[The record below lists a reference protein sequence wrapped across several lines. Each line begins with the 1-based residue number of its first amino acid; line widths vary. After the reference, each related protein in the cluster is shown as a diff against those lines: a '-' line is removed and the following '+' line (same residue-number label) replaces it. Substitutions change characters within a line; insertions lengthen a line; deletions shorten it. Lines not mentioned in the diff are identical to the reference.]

1 MDSCEVESDL
11 QGDFIEHTIQN
22 GCFGSRTLF
31 LRHQGI
37 RKARPQKKSDGPPAL
52 VIGIFQAMKVLYNK
66 DKKNTIKPI
75 KERKAAIWERIGLL
89 PDCACLIRRLG
100 LAHKLRVFVCSKK
113 REVRRLSI

>member
-1 MDSCEVESDL
+1 MFRVKDSFFTAS
-11 QGDFIEHTIQN
+11 GDSQSQAT
-22 GCFGSRTLF
+22 
-31 LRHQGI
+31 
-37 RKARPQKKSDGPPAL
+37 KKSDGPPAL

-75 KERKAAIWERIGLL
+75 KERKATIWERIGLL
-89 PDCACLIRRLG
+89 PDSACLIRRLG